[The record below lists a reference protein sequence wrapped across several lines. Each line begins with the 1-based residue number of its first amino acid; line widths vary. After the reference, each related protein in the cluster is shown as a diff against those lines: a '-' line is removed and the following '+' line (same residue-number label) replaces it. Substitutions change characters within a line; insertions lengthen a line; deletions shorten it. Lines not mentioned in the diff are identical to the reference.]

1 MGNLGRKT
9 EQATLVKFSGCRK
22 RSATPLL
29 SGKKRSRSADG
40 VNRETSPAP
49 PSLPSARSRDGTGG
63 RRTPERDRSPRAD
76 HGPTRGDPG
85 PWPHSRR
92 SPPPGA
98 SSRPHSLASS
108 SSSFAELDPRRSVP
122 LAGQHPPKKNLS
134 SGQHSREISPPEQT
148 TPPPRFPTRGG
159 TASRSGPASVG
170 QSVRPSV
177 RPPPQDPSPPA
188 PPPQVPDLPPADRTG
203 RQIPVGGRRG
213 ARARVDRRL
222 TFVFIHGG
230 YSPAPEGLRDTALPA
245 LRSAALPAA
254 SYSGGAGSPGRPGP
268 PRPARPAP
276 EPRSW
281 PGSGLRGGGGGTA
294 TSARAGGTSGTRGS
308 LSRTA
313 RQGTDPPPPRRG
325 SPGKGAGLG
334 PVRGG
339 GGGCLGCRAG
349 AVGCRLGSLAAPQ
362 RCARGGGGLSAP
374 RVRDGVCSGCSG
386 ASGTVR
392 ERPRS
397 SRNSR
402 AWSRC

>member
-49 PSLPSARSRDGTGG
+49 PSLPSARGRDGTGG

-122 LAGQHPPKKNLS
+122 LAGQHPPQKKPELGSALS
-134 SGQHSREISPPEQT
+134 GNITTGADHTTAALSHAWGDSEPQRSRVSG
-148 TPPPRFPTRGG
+148 
-159 TASRSGPASVG
+159 SVC
-170 QSVRPSV
+170 PSV
-177 RPPPQDPSPPA
+177 RRPPPKTLPHQRRPRRSPIC
-188 PPPQVPDLPPADRTG
+188 LRRTG
-203 RQIPVGGRRG
+203 QDGRSPWGGRRG

-281 PGSGLRGGGGGTA
+281 PGSGLRGGGGGGTA

-313 RQGTDPPPPRRG
+313 RQGTDPPPPG
-325 SPGKGAGLG
+325 VGPLGKEQG
-334 PVRGG
+334 
-339 GGGCLGCRAG
+339 
-349 AVGCRLGSLAAPQ
+349 
-362 RCARGGGGLSAP
+362 
-374 RVRDGVCSGCSG
+374 
-386 ASGTVR
+386 
-392 ERPRS
+392 
-397 SRNSR
+397 
-402 AWSRC
+402 